1 VFFLVRF
8 IAITRILRVTS
19 MIMLIMLIAFN
30 KIMNFLLI
38 EVLLV
43 NDKQSLGNDD
53 SITLRISIFS
63 GV

>member
-1 VFFLVRF
+1 
-8 IAITRILRVTS
+8 

>member
-1 VFFLVRF
+1 MFFLVRF